1 MSDGVSENSL
11 LKVSALLKILNFD
24 LDSLC
29 IYDCENIELDYNF
42 DIEAE
47 EFLRF
52 AEKDLAQGDK
62 HGLVNALSNAK
73 RAIDSQV
80 DKVLGCFGLLS
91 RRNFPQKMAM
101 LRDMGIIAP
110 RIVNKVVKARNYLEH
125 EYQAPMQ
132 EQVEDA
138 LDIARLFVISLDRF
152 FPYCYELGGANEARG
167 HDYLIVEDFDR
178 TLPVWFDYRKPCFT
192 LTGNVLDPISK
203 EYKTIGEA
211 LVMSKEKGYLD
222 LIKLAMYAKNAE
234 YSNSD
239 NLDAEAQAE
248 ASRLISLLSGNK

>member
-1 MSDGVSENSL
+1 MSEEVDKNL
-11 LKVSALLKILNFD
+11 LLEVPALLKILNFD
-24 LDSLC
+24 LDTVCVHLDDSTS
-29 IYDCENIELDYNF
+29 LDYNF

-52 AEKDLAQGDK
+52 AEKDLAQGDE

-73 RAIDSQV
+73 RAIDGQV

-125 EYQAPMQ
+125 EYQAPVQ

-138 LDIARLFVISLDRF
+138 LDIALLFVTSLDRALSF
-152 FPYCYELGGANEARG
+152 FPAQYKLSGADEARG
-167 HDYLIVEDFDR
+167 HDYLKLEDFDR
-178 TLPVWFDYRKPCFT
+178 ALWIIFDRAKPRFALEGT
-192 LTGNVLDPISK
+192 ILDPISK
-203 EYKTIGEA
+203 EDKTIGEA
-211 LVMSKEKGYLD
+211 LVMPKEKGYLD
-222 LIKLAMYAKNAE
+222 LIKLSICAE
-234 YSNSD
+234 KSSD
-239 NLDAEAQAE
+239 PDAEA
-248 ASRLISLLSGNK
+248 SCLISLLSGGK